1 LIPEYGRNRKV
12 HTRTCHGSGSA
23 NNYVGFTVNNQKKI
37 LVVMNTRHM
46 VSLVLCVVLA
56 TLVLPA
62 YGDGLQDVPVGG
74 TVFVGEENLNLT
86 GIPPGTSLSWYA
98 GTQVIGRS
106 APSATITIGDNTSF
120 YVSPSEFERR
130 TGNWY
135 IGNSE
140 KIGFIVN
147 NPTLTVSVYD
157 QESLNDVTNN
167 SVSTGDVLT
176 FRIETNMNVIPAQR
190 PGEEGFL
197 TIRVRSPDG
206 VMYTSLYQDETTL
219 VSLTELSVN
228 TMPWYWV
235 PLEEGS
241 EEGWS
246 TGLKSP
252 GQSRVYP
259 LGDYSFWTESDLN
272 GMKENYKD
280 PSGNDF
286 TGRTVSAVST
296 MTIISDDVQIEISNE
311 SVVRGD
317 QFYVTITGK
326 SNCAY
331 YLWVADT
338 SFMSGM
344 AGNQPPNII
353 LSQEGVMMDPKA
365 GPWPIGHYEPD
376 ASTGT
381 IQQDVAQY
389 YGYDNVRGVMYYAS
403 VTLDRNGNRTVG
415 FSTTQDTKDQ
425 RYTIR
430 VERPEPYNPPKS
442 DSGPNRKFKTDESGI
457 AIKKGGVEVEGPSAV
472 VRGARTYFLGE
483 EITLSGTNSATNFT
497 YLFITGPNLPSNG
510 GQMTDPVSPVNP
522 VEPETFA
529 RGEVIDKK
537 WEYKWQTANLNLDT
551 GAYTIFA
558 VSNPVDKSMLA
569 DTGPCNPDI
578 IYPSP
583 CIPKRR
589 SSGILYNTIS
599 VIIKKPFISAR
610 VSPSVV
616 ASGDSLYIRGIAA
629 GQPEEGVAVWILGNN
644 KFIYQ
649 DPGVNTDG
657 SFEQEI
663 SPGETEKMA
672 PGQYF
677 AVVQHPMYNEI
688 FDVWPSSSVAGYN
701 NRDLVVGSYP
711 VPGNTL
717 FRLQGDGSL
726 QGPDGADALVKALN
740 NPRVDDI
747 YTKLQFV
754 VEIPQITI
762 LPVDEI
768 QVGDQFTIAGTTN
781 LAVDDTILV
790 EITSSSFKP
799 TRKTESGEFSGTSGT
814 VTVRKGSGNLNRWSF
829 PVNTATF
836 RPDEYIVQVSGTTV
850 NAQES
855 ARFNAVEFNPATHRA
870 IIPYTEEMNES
881 DSQDS
886 DILPD
891 VTTSGSDNATG
902 KGGVTIGA
910 KESKLA
916 CIIDAKPTSAI
927 SSQVTPAPV
936 TNVTTTVLPLTT
948 TVPTARPTIQPGF
961 GAIFT
966 MIGLGV
972 VAYYVVRKP
981 RRKT

>member
-1 LIPEYGRNRKV
+1 
-12 HTRTCHGSGSA
+12 
-23 NNYVGFTVNNQKKI
+23 
-37 LVVMNTRHM
+37 MNTRRM
-46 VSLVLCVVLA
+46 VSLVMCVVLA
-56 TLVLPA
+56 TLALPA
-62 YGDGLQDVPVGG
+62 LGDGLQDVPVGG

-86 GIPPGTSLSWYA
+86 GIPSGATLSWYT

-106 APSATITIGDNTSF
+106 APSATITIGNNASF

-135 IGNSE
+135 IGNSGQV
-140 KIGFIVN
+140 GFIVN

-157 QESLNDVTNN
+157 QELSSDVTNN

-190 PGEEGFL
+190 PGEDGFL

-219 VSLTELSVN
+219 VSLTDLSAN
-228 TMPWYWV
+228 AMPWYWV
-235 PLEEGS
+235 PLEEDS
-241 EEGWS
+241 DEGWS
-246 TGLKSP
+246 TGVKSP
-252 GQSRVYP
+252 EHSRVYP
-259 LGDYSFWTESDLN
+259 LGDYTFWTESDLN

-296 MTIISDDVQIEISNE
+296 MTIISDDVQIEISNK

-317 QFYVTITGK
+317 PFSVTITGK
-326 SNCAY
+326 PGSAY
-331 YLWVADT
+331 YLWVEDT
-338 SFMSGM
+338 SLMSGM
-344 AGNQPPNII
+344 AGNQPPGII
-353 LSQEGVMMDPKA
+353 LSQEGVRMDPKA
-365 GPWPIGHYEPD
+365 GPWPIGQYLFD
-376 ASTGT
+376 GSTST

-415 FSTTQDTKDQ
+415 FSTSQDTKDQ

-430 VERPEPYNPPKS
+430 VERPEPYDPPKS
-442 DSGPNRKFKTDESGI
+442 DSGPNRKFKTDEAEI

-510 GQMTDPVSPVNP
+510 GEMTDPGTPVNP

-551 GAYTIFA
+551 GAYTVFA

-583 CIPKRR
+583 CNPKRR

-610 VSPSVV
+610 VSPPVV
-616 ASGDSLYIRGIAA
+616 AAGDSLYIRGIAA
-629 GQPEEGVAVWILGNN
+629 GQPEEGAAVWILGNN

-649 DPGVNTDG
+649 NPAVNTDG

-672 PGQYF
+672 AGQYF
-677 AVVQHPMYNEI
+677 AVVQHPMYNDI
-688 FDVWPSSSVAGYN
+688 FDVWPSSSVAGN
-701 NRDLVVGSYP
+701 ENKDLVVGSYP
-711 VPGNTL
+711 VSGNTL

-740 NPRVDDI
+740 SPMVDDI

-754 VEIPQITI
+754 VELPQITI
-762 LPVDEI
+762 LPVDEK
-768 QVGDQFTIAGTTN
+768 QVGDQFTLAGTTN

-790 EITSSSFKP
+790 EVTSSSFKP
-799 TRKTESGEFSGTSGT
+799 TAKTESGEFSGSSGT
-814 VTVRKGSGNLNRWSF
+814 VTVRKGSGGLNRWSF

-836 RPDEYIVQVSGTTV
+836 RPDEYIIHVSGITV
-850 NAQES
+850 NTQES
-855 ARFNAVEFNPATHRA
+855 TLFNVVEFNPATHRT
-870 IIPYTEEMNES
+870 IIPYTEEMNEPES
-881 DSQDS
+881 LDS
-886 DILPD
+886 DAIPD
-891 VTTSGSDNATG
+891 NTTSGSLNATG
-902 KGGVTIGA
+902 SGAVTIGA
-910 KESKLA
+910 KESNLA
-916 CIIDAKPTSAI
+916 SIIDVKPTPAT
-927 SSQVTPAPV
+927 SSQVTTAPATNAATSVIPV
-936 TNVTTTVLPLTT
+936 RTTV
-948 TVPTARPTIQPGF
+948 VPTARPTIQPGF
-961 GAIFT
+961 NSLVAL
-966 MIGLGV
+966 IGLGV
-972 VAYYVVRKP
+972 VVGYLVRKP
-981 RRKT
+981 GRKI